1 MFRILVTYG
10 PFILKL
16 YLSLI
21 FFTYLFFRAVVFLG
35 ICKGEIYM
43 NKSLR
48 RLIKVLILN
57 IHEIFRNF
65 VPRVAL
71 RPVPG

>member
-1 MFRILVTYG
+1 
-10 PFILKL
+10 
-16 YLSLI
+16 
-21 FFTYLFFRAVVFLG
+21 
-35 ICKGEIYM
+35 M

-71 RPVPG
+71 RPVPGWESTLGTRLGLPLFQQLSFP